1 MENKLGSL
9 DGVGQQ
15 SHMHFTGAPT
25 PAQEKLQ
32 AMQNEEVSGNVAEW
46 SQREAGNLTS
56 NCISS
61 D

>member
-32 AMQNEEVSGNVAEW
+32 AMQNEEVSGNVAE
-46 SQREAGNLTS
+46 
-56 NCISS
+56 
-61 D
+61 